1 MSLIDIMY
9 EIFKLS
15 KSLFRI
21 ENCDGHYGP
30 LVLGHKLLQ
39 SNMATLG
46 TTVETGISIL
56 YEKHT

>member
-1 MSLIDIMY
+1 MY

-30 LVLGHKLLQ
+30 LEQVLGHKLLQ
-39 SNMATLG
+39 SNMAILG
-46 TTVETGISIL
+46 PTVETGISIL
-56 YEKHT
+56 YKKHT